1 MAFNAKPS
9 GAYGFSSSEGTN
21 NVQQMYNMFSSLGY
35 AVEAIAGVIGN
46 SMSESGLNPWRW
58 QGDKVSMRGGSGL
71 FQYTPASDYINLTGI
86 QYFAPNLSTTEVTSG
101 ADPNDGF
108 AQIIVFD
115 ENRLSKWGS
124 GAWRP
129 YWSTTT
135 YAQLYAERN
144 RILKQWGSGS
154 SISMAQFKAITNV
167 YDATFVFLACF
178 EGPAVPNMTPRYNN
192 ASTAY
197 EILTGMQPEPPTPTP
212 TPTPT
217 TKQRK
222 GMPLWMYLRPM
233 I

>member
-9 GAYGFSSSEGTN
+9 GAYGFSSTEGAN

-58 QGDKVSMRGGSGL
+58 QGDKVSMSGGYGL
-71 FQYTPASDYINLTGI
+71 FQYTPASGYINLTGI

-178 EGPAVPNMTPRYNN
+178 EGPLVPNMTPRYNN

-212 TPTPT
+212 TPTP
-217 TKQRK
+217 KQRK

>member
-9 GAYGFSSSEGTN
+9 GAYGFSSAEGTN

-58 QGDKVSMRGGSGL
+58 QGDKVSMRGGYGL

-178 EGPAVPNMTPRYNN
+178 EGPLVPNMTPRYNN

-212 TPTPT
+212 TPTP
-217 TKQRK
+217 KQRK

>member
-9 GAYGFSSSEGTN
+9 GAYGFSSTEGTN

-58 QGDKVSMRGGSGL
+58 QGDKVSMGGGYGL

-101 ADPNDGF
+101 ADPDDGF

-144 RILKQWGSGS
+144 RILKQWGSGK

-178 EGPAVPNMTPRYNN
+178 EGPLVPNMTPRYNN

-212 TPTPT
+212 TP
-217 TKQRK
+217 KQRK

>member
-9 GAYGFSSSEGTN
+9 GAYSFSSTEGTN

-58 QGDKVSMRGGSGL
+58 QGDKVSMGGGYGL
-71 FQYTPASDYINLTGI
+71 FQYTPASDYINLTSI

-101 ADPNDGF
+101 ADPDDGF

-144 RILKQWGSGS
+144 RILRQWGSGN

-178 EGPAVPNMTPRYNN
+178 EGPLVPNMTPRYNN

-212 TPTPT
+212 MS
-217 TKQRK
+217 KQRK

>member
-9 GAYGFSSSEGTN
+9 GAYGFSSTEGTN

-58 QGDKVSMRGGSGL
+58 QGDKVSMGGGYGL

-101 ADPNDGF
+101 ADPDDGF

-212 TPTPT
+212 TPTP
-217 TKQRK
+217 KQRK

>member
-9 GAYGFSSSEGTN
+9 GAYGFSSTEGTN

-58 QGDKVSMRGGSGL
+58 QGDKVSMRGGYGL

-124 GAWRP
+124 GAWRS

-212 TPTPT
+212 TPTP
-217 TKQRK
+217 KQRK

>member
-9 GAYGFSSSEGTN
+9 GAYGFSSTEGTN

-58 QGDKVSMRGGSGL
+58 QGDKVSMRGGYGL

-101 ADPNDGF
+101 ANPDDGF

-212 TPTPT
+212 TPTP
-217 TKQRK
+217 KQRK

>member
-9 GAYGFSSSEGTN
+9 GGYSFSSYEGNN
-21 NVQQMYNMFSSLGY
+21 NVQQMYNMLNSLGY
-35 AVEAIAGVIGN
+35 SIEAVAGIIGN
-46 SMSESGLNPWRW
+46 VMAESGLNPWRW
-58 QGDKVSMRGGSGL
+58 QGDTVSMSGGYGL
-71 FQYTPASDYINLTGI
+71 FQYTPASQYLNLSGVE
-86 QYFAPNLSTTEVTSG
+86 YFAPNRSVTSVTAG
-101 ADPNDGF
+101 ASPDDGF

-135 YAQLYAERN
+135 YAQLYAERK
-144 RILKQWGSGS
+144 RILRQWGSGN
-154 SISMAQFKAITNV
+154 SISMAQFRVIGNV

-178 EGPAVPNMTPRYNN
+178 EGPLVPNMTARYNN

-197 EILTGMQPEPPTPTP
+197 ELLTGMQPEPPTPTP
-212 TPTPT
+212 
-217 TKQRK
+217 KQRK
-222 GMPLWMYLRPM
+222 GMPLWMYLKPL